1 MLSMLV
7 LALACCHP
15 NPHQRPSMRTV
26 LQVLTGEVPPPL
38 VPTERPAFMWPA
50 MPPSFNEDAENFSSG
65 SQLSYNKSSPPLP
78 TISRDKRT
86 IEIRHFTFIQCGL
99 DFVDLKKIEILD
111 LATNELHGKI
121 PASIGEL
128 CNLKFFDISFY
139 NLVGSLPGSLEGIEN
154 CLSRS
159 PLPSLDYL
167 GLSSNQLY
175 GKLPNWLGQYENLVH
190 LDLASNL
197 FNGTLPDSLGQLSE
211 LVNFDVSSNK
221 LIGILTESH
230 FSKLT
235 KQKSLH
241 LGPNSFTLN
250 VNSNW
255 VPPFQL
261 QDLYMGNC
269 YLGTSIP
276 AWL

>member
-1 MLSMLV
+1 MNYMTKYLL
-7 LALACCHP
+7 
-15 NPHQRPSMRTV
+15 
-26 LQVLTGEVPPPL
+26 PL
-38 VPTERPAFMWPA
+38 V
-50 MPPSFNEDAENFSSG
+50 NFSIWNF
-65 SQLSYNKSSPPLP
+65 LIHLLI
-78 TISRDKRT
+78 TWW
-86 IEIRHFTFIQCGL
+86 
-99 DFVDLKKIEILD
+99 DLYL
-111 LATNELHGKI
+111 I
-121 PASIGEL
+121 PI
-128 CNLKFFDISFY
+128 
-139 NLVGSLPGSLEGIEN
+139 EGIEN

-159 PLPSLDYL
+159 RLPSLDYL
-167 GLSSNQLY
+167 GLSSNQLS
-175 GKLPNWLGQYENLVH
+175 GKLPNWLGQHENLVH

-197 FNGTLPDSLGQLSE
+197 FNGILAVSLGQLSE
-211 LVNFDVSSNK
+211 LVNLDVSSNK
-221 LIGILTESH
+221 LIGILAESH

-235 KQKSLH
+235 KQKSLQ